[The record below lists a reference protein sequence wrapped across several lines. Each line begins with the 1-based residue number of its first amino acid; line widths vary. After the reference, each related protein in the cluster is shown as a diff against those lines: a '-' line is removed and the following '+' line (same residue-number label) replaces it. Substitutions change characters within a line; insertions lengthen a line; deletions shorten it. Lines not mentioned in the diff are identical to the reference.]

1 MDLPRAVEAHSS
13 PGWDLSSQQRLVTIF
28 IMLAPLLMKAGLQSV
43 TASQHLVT
51 ILLHLAV
58 QNMLLQEKMLK
69 QADLKKGGNRQ
80 METKS
85 ASIPPA

>member
-1 MDLPRAVEAHSS
+1 
-13 PGWDLSSQQRLVTIF
+13 
-28 IMLAPLLMKAGLQSV
+28 MLAPLLMKAGLQSV

-85 ASIPPA
+85 ASIPPAWKVKTESTCNLQWHLETWTH